1 MTQGTI
7 VAFALFSLRLNGH
20 MMRSDISFFMFMNS
34 VDSMRLATVRRSHL
48 FSPQING
55 HMAGRRVI
63 SQKDVAR
70 LAMVIVS
77 GK

>member
-1 MTQGTI
+1 
-7 VAFALFSLRLNGH
+7 
-20 MMRSDISFFMFMNS
+20 MNS

-55 HMAGRRVI
+55 HMSRRVI
-63 SQKDVAR
+63 SQMDLIVAR